1 MLCLTKL
8 KRFDI
13 EIFCFVQLLTSL
25 FLDADQLQK
34 LVWAEFFFNL
44 FSNKNEYIFL
54 FPYSWK
60 PFDIPTEKTDWVDGL
75 RTVAGGSIE
84 IID

>member
-1 MLCLTKL
+1 MQTTYKSFSVG
-8 KRFDI
+8 R
-13 EIFCFVQLLTSL
+13 V
-25 FLDADQLQK
+25 
-34 LVWAEFFFNL
+34 VFNL

-54 FPYSWK
+54 LPYSWK

>member
-1 MLCLTKL
+1 MQTTYKSFSVG
-8 KRFDI
+8 R
-13 EIFCFVQLLTSL
+13 V
-25 FLDADQLQK
+25 
-34 LVWAEFFFNL
+34 VFNL